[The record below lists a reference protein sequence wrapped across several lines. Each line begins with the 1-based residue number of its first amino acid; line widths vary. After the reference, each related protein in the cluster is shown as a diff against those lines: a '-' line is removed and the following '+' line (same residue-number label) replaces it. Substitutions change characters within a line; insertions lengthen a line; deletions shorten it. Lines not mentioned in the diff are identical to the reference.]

1 MPGSQSPRSA
11 APMVLMAL
19 IVATALIHFI
29 RAAADPEIRVLF
41 ILNGLGYLVLGALL
55 FVPKLQPWQ
64 RLIRRIL
71 IGYTAVTV
79 ALYVVWGMSSG
90 DWTMPLGPIDK
101 AIELALIVL
110 LWQADRRSV
119 GQPSSVL

>member
-1 MPGSQSPRSA
+1 M
-11 APMVLMAL
+11 
-19 IVATALIHFI
+19 
-29 RAAADPEIRVLF
+29 F

-79 ALYVVWGMSSG
+79 ALYVVWGVSSG

-101 AIELALIVL
+101 VIELALIAL